1 MDPERADQFF
11 DPPAAG
17 LRMGDLALLLGEC
30 VGERPAERL
39 LPGDDGDLDG
49 DRPDRCDLGFF
60 FLRNTLSIASTLSA
74 SATSVSSAAQYGGDA
89 RAKHNFFSSHK

>member
-1 MDPERADQFF
+1 
-11 DPPAAG
+11 
-17 LRMGDLALLLGEC
+17 MGDLALLLGEC

-89 RAKHNFFSSHK
+89 RAKHNFFSSHKYRSYL